1 MRVINLSTL
10 PTKPLR
16 RAGVVRFNPAAPPPP
31 PTPVGTG
38 STPVPNSSPSVV
50 GTGSTPV
57 PDSSHQESGGAG
69 GTRPYPPPVG
79 TGSTPVPD
87 PTPPRNPLSIPKAL
101 QPWLAPLQTRVLRS
115 ALRDE
120 EGQWFADKLRELE
133 KLIADMPHTY
143 QTEHQSDD
151 EKKVWLHYFAGGSAN
166 WYLIEKDKGAPGD
179 TPEEFQSQMFGL
191 ADLFGDGGEL
201 GYISL
206 PELLRVNAEL
216 DFHFTPC
223 TLAELRAQ
231 RQRRQDDRDAAEQA
245 AAQEFDQADD
255 TPSPLPMGEGQGEGE
270 RSAALEDG
278 TVEAL
283 LARGWAFENI
293 NRRPAGE
300 GQGEEERPSPTL
312 QPSITPPPSP
322 LPDASAPGAVLEPVI
337 ENHILPEPMP
347 AETPTPAKNPNVILL
362 QRDKECKGSVRFA
375 TPDDTAAITNAYVSR
390 SLPGVNSARQIRL
403 TIEVLP

>member
-1 MRVINLSTL
+1 M
-10 PTKPLR
+10 
-16 RAGVVRFNPAAPPPP
+16 
-31 PTPVGTG
+31 
-38 STPVPNSSPSVV
+38 
-50 GTGSTPV
+50 
-57 PDSSHQESGGAG
+57 
-69 GTRPYPPPVG
+69 
-79 TGSTPVPD
+79 
-87 PTPPRNPLSIPKAL
+87 
-101 QPWLAPLQTRVLRS
+101 LRS

-143 QTEHQSDD
+143 QTEHQSED

-322 LPDASAPGAVLEPVI
+322 LPDASAPGAVPEPVTQTPA
-337 ENHILPEPMP
+337 PEPDPMNGATP
-347 AETPTPAKNPNVILL
+347 LQFAPNEVAQIHEGFLYVRLPLQTPTPSATGKTLVVASTHGNTSTTATVKGKPVIIGL
-362 QRDKECKGSVRFA
+362 
-375 TPDDTAAITNAYVSR
+375 NAYIK
-390 SLPGVNSARQIRL
+390 P
-403 TIEVLP
+403 

>member
-143 QTEHQSDD
+143 QTEHQSED

-191 ADLFGDGGEL
+191 ADLYGDGGEL

-206 PELLRVNAEL
+206 PELLRVNADL

-223 TLAELRAQ
+223 SLAELRAQ
-231 RQRRQDDRDAAEQA
+231 RQRRQDARDAAEQT

-255 TPSPLPMGEGQGEGE
+255 TPSPLPAGESQGEG
-270 RSAALEDG
+270 A
-278 TVEAL
+278 
-283 LARGWAFENI
+283 
-293 NRRPAGE
+293 RPAI
-300 GQGEEERPSPTL
+300 PHSAFPIPHL
-312 QPSITPPPSP
+312 DSP
-322 LPDASAPGAVLEPVI
+322 LPDASAPGAVPEPVI
-337 ENHILPEPMP
+337 ENHTLPEPMP
-347 AETPTPAKNPNVILL
+347 AETPTPDKNPNVILL

-390 SLPGVNSARQIRL
+390 SLPGVNSARQIRI